1 MKDLYF
7 TGDVYTRPE
16 DNIAVGS
23 IYRVSLYHTIR
34 EEKRGQYRTY
44 IVHLPAFFFFCNSR
58 RINLVIQVRNNSD
71 NEISLP
77 KLTNYCTT

>member
-1 MKDLYF
+1 MVITIDKKLVRRNVVKDLYF

-34 EEKRGQYRTY
+34 EEKRGQYRT
-44 IVHLPAFFFFCNSR
+44 
-58 RINLVIQVRNNSD
+58 
-71 NEISLP
+71 
-77 KLTNYCTT
+77 